1 MDRGAAV
8 KWTTTT
14 GASITAPSKA
24 AAQALAT
31 EYGMGSIVSSAP
43 AVARTPT
50 LRQARRLWDQAQDWP
65 RDGQQWPIDAAER
78 AADAVLRAHYKGKLP
93 GLFN

>member
-1 MDRGAAV
+1 MIKYGILDYMGEIVGSTAAV
-8 KWTTTT
+8 
-14 GASITAPSKA
+14 G
-24 AAQALAT
+24 
-31 EYGMGSIVSSAP
+31 
-43 AVARTPT
+43 RTPT